1 MVRISDGSG
10 YLERAQ
16 EVVDK
21 LKVGGNE
28 VKSVNG
34 VGLVVDR
41 TCEFV
46 R

>member
-1 MVRISDGSG
+1 MRISDGSG
-10 YLERAQ
+10 YLKFMQKAPNE
-16 EVVDK
+16 
-21 LKVGGNE
+21 LKVRRNE

-46 R
+46 Q